1 MIVLDTNIAS
11 VIATPD
17 HPDLPMVLAWQ
28 QASRDQDFRITA
40 ITRAEMAYGVAI
52 LPAGARKTQ
61 LTEAVARF
69 WDATA
74 EHTLAFGQAEADAY
88 GVIMAARRLSGRPM
102 GVLDAQIAATAFIA
116 GAAVATRNVGDFV
129 DCGVPVVNPYGAVS

>member
-61 LTEAVARF
+61 LTEVVARF
-69 WDATA
+69 WDAA
-74 EHTLAFGQAEADAY
+74 AQDTLAFGQAEADAY
-88 GVIMAARRLSGRPM
+88 GVIMAARRSSGRPM

-129 DCGVPVVNPYGAVS
+129 DCGVPVVNPYGAVP